1 MTGIGKTKEKAS
13 LIPPV
18 QDMKVKMKAE
28 KEGREKDQIWTGSSP
43 SALPVLSQTHST
55 HPLDLCV
62 CQPLQEAFSDFHGL
76 AWVPLLSVPAMPV

>member
-1 MTGIGKTKEKAS
+1 MTGIGRTKEKAS

-43 SALPVLSQTHST
+43 SALPV
-55 HPLDLCV
+55 
-62 CQPLQEAFSDFHGL
+62 
-76 AWVPLLSVPAMPV
+76 